1 VGEGDSGGGSEGGNP
16 TLSRTLA
23 EPSAPSSIT
32 LRYKHPLEWTAS
44 CNPETGQISVKRPT
58 GSSISFQSSDG
69 HAEASVSGSSRK
81 LNYKVQK
88 LNADKSPCTS
98 GSPAYLDMVQS
109 NGRTLRFSAATGKVV
124 SMVSASGVETTAEDY
139 SRQMKVNRHP
149 STGAIQSIWSKS
161 QGLLQAV
168 GEGNRLT
175 LEWYDPGQVSKNA
188 RGFAGT
194 GTPYKTVSYEL
205 SSDQGVQVMD
215 IAEQREG
222 MPVFRT
228 QRRTEGNKVTTIQGE
243 GDERTVRTV
252 EKNVLP
258 GGKWEMIESLRGID
272 DETPSSCTR
281 TVKKYTEGGWLTI
294 SSTQGYNTPLAQT
307 TLYTYNDQFR
317 VSLEIKPDGGY
328 TRYEYD
334 DQGRTV
340 LSAAPWAGGG
350 EKGTRTTYADLR
362 FNDFRPAT
370 ETEVIIAENGEETAL
385 LKRTY
390 TYEDSPQAS
399 RTTVTET
406 ALGSDQ
412 VHTRVEETYGEAAE
426 YPYARGRRKMSQ
438 SIDGVQTVY
447 TYEATA
453 EYGALHKVTETVQ
466 SNGSI
471 VPGQSTRN
479 VQYIAENGTTT
490 RKEQYVHTGE
500 GWSLI
505 ASEDYEYD
513 DEQRLVKTTKGNGRV
528 STTEWMCCGP
538 LRETDE
544 DGIVTGYG
552 YNSAKQLVETIRS
565 ATETTPE
572 MITSYSYDAAGRT
585 IATRRDVGAMTTMES
600 TEYDNL
606 GRTIATTDVLGRVTR
621 TEYSEDGLTT
631 TVTTPAGATLVTKT
645 YYDGTVILEGGTGQ
659 REMETR
665 LELTEEGILTT
676 TLSKG
681 VVLSRILKNGFGQIV
696 RQEQPNTKGG
706 FIVIRSVYNDK
717 GQLISTQ
724 KEDMAPM
731 VTVYNELGQAV
742 RRTVLLDTLY
752 PEDTT
757 RNRISEISSCYR
769 IREDGIYQVQ
779 TSTTYNADGL
789 PLIQTT
795 ENMVSRLS
803 AVLENKSITTDVY
816 GQQSIQWT
824 EYTAPTKRTRFSRIP
839 TSDITAEILVVDG
852 FMVSQTNHAGV
863 HSSQERSYTS
873 TGMVL
878 KQTDARDNVAT
889 IETDLDGRPVKTT
902 DAAGNVTITSYLSC
916 CDHPACITDALGGTT
931 CYSYDIRGRKTAEY
945 GTAIQPAC
953 FAYDEAD
960 RMVALTTFRANEGD
974 ITSDPS
980 GRTDGDTTIWLY
992 DEATGLELKKTYAD
1006 GSCVSKTYDE
1016 LNRQETLV
1024 KARGLVTTYKYAPFT
1039 GELVSASHN
1048 DATPGWKFTYN
1059 HLGQMTSIRDAS
1071 GLRELSYDSYGR
1083 MIQDTSFGQV
1093 ESSLQEEYDA
1103 QGRSNGY
1110 RLMLGTHTV
1119 QHSHLDYDS
1128 KGGMIGMNLEGIASP
1143 FTWQYDPTSGFL
1155 NQLTYPN
1162 GMVRSNTYHPKLN
1175 LVTAIGYRKGADGE
1189 LAAGHEYDYDALMR
1203 PVQRRDCWDSTTAE
1217 VVRDFT
1223 YNSRSELLEDRISRG
1238 GSFAYCYDNIGN
1250 RKIAR
1255 ELEEALSYE
1264 SNRLNQYTDI
1274 AGGKEDF
1281 NPVYDADGNQ
1291 TRIRTSTGIW
1301 EVSYDANDRPV
1312 VFASQDGRTTITCG
1326 YDYRGRRFE
1335 KKVVING
1342 AVSSHSRFLYRDYL
1356 QVAQLDLTHPEPLLV
1371 KSYLWD
1377 PTEPT
1382 ATRVLM
1388 MTCWKDNISQ
1398 QEEHL
1403 YFMHDALKNVTSIFD
1418 GQQTRRARYE
1428 YAPFGSLLTAKED
1441 MAQENKFRF
1450 SCEYADDELGLV
1462 YYNYRHLNPADG
1474 RWINRDPIQEQGGWN
1489 LYAFIR
1495 NRINIEVDL
1504 LGTIP
1509 PYNGG
1514 ASGIVEVPI
1523 PQPSIIESNEITLNY
1538 IAYPGKQK
1546 EKDKGLEEVKKRLE
1560 RKGPVYETFSP
1571 DDFNPSE
1578 HCCCGKCVKKLLI
1591 VMHGTDMSYGTNQNV
1606 RAEWGE
1612 AGLMETRTRQQISD
1626 VFKNV
1631 KIPFCEK
1638 CEVELRSCYLG
1649 QNDALRTSLQSMFPC
1664 EIVLYGTP
1672 VFGYGAIYGFQY
1684 LYQKLFN

>member
-1 VGEGDSGGGSEGGNP
+1 MLEVGTGDSGGGGGNNSP
-16 TLSRTLA
+16 VPRTLA
-23 EPSAPSSIT
+23 EPSSPCPIT

-175 LEWYDPGQVSKNA
+175 LEWYAPGQVSKNA

-205 SSDQGVQVMD
+205 SDDQGVQVMD

-252 EKNVLP
+252 EKNALP

-281 TVKKYTEGGWLTI
+281 TVKKYTDGGWLTI
-294 SSTQGYNTPLAQT
+294 SRTEGYKTSLAQT

-412 VHTRVEETYGEAAE
+412 VHTSVEEAYGEAAE
-426 YPYARGRRKMSQ
+426 YAYARGRQKMSQ
-438 SIDGVQTVY
+438 GIDGVQTVY
-447 TYEATA
+447 TYEAAT
-453 EYGALHKVTETVQ
+453 EYGALHKVTATVQ
-466 SNGSI
+466 AHGTI
-471 VPGQSTRN
+471 VPAQSTRS
-479 VQYIAENGTTT
+479 VHYLAENGATT
-490 RKEQYVHTGE
+490 RKEQYVHTGKD
-500 GWSLI
+500 WSLI

-513 DEQRLVKTTKGNGRV
+513 NEQRLVKTTRGNGRT

-544 DGIVTGYG
+544 DGITTGYG

-631 TVTTPAGATLVTKT
+631 TVTTPAGATLVTRT
-645 YYDGTVILEGGTGQ
+645 YYDGTTTLQGGTGQ
-659 REMETR
+659 REMETQ

-681 VVLSRILKNGFGQIV
+681 VVLSRSLKNGFGQTV

-706 FIVIRSVYNDK
+706 FIVTSNTYNDK
-717 GQLISTQ
+717 GQLIRSQT
-724 KEDMAPM
+724 ENLAP
-731 VTVYNELGQAV
+731 TITEYNQLGQAMKK
-742 RRTVLLDTLY
+742 TVLLDELH
-752 PEDTT
+752 PDNPAK
-757 RNRISEISSCYR
+757 NRITEHSSCYR
-769 IREDGIYQVQ
+769 FREDGVCQVQ

-789 PLIQTT
+789 PLTQIT
-795 ENMVSRLS
+795 ENMVSLLDPL
-803 AVLENKSITTDVY
+803 LESKTISTDVY
-816 GQQSIQWT
+816 GQQSVEWT
-824 EYTAPTKRTRFSRIP
+824 EYTAPTRRTRFSRIP
-839 TSDITAEILVVDG
+839 TSNMVAESLVVDG
-852 FMVSQTNHAGV
+852 FTVSQTDHSGIR
-863 HSSQERSYTS
+863 SSQTRSYAS

-878 KQTDARDNVAT
+878 KQTDSRGNAAT
-889 IETDLDGRPVKTT
+889 TETDLAGRPVKTT
-902 DAAGNVTITSYLSC
+902 DSAGNVTTTSYSPC
-916 CDHPACITDALGGTT
+916 CDNPACIIDALGGTV
-931 CYSYDIRGRKTAEY
+931 CYSYDIRGRKTAKY
-945 GTAIQPAC
+945 GTATQPAC

-960 RMVALTTFRANEGD
+960 HMVSLTTFRADEGD
-974 ITSDPS
+974 ITSDPC
-980 GRTDGDTTIWLY
+980 GRTDGDTTAWLH

-1006 GSCVSKTYDE
+1006 GSCVSKTYDT
-1016 LNRQETLV
+1016 LNRLETLT
-1024 KARGLVTTYKYAPFT
+1024 KARGITTTYAYAPLT
-1039 GELVSASHN
+1039 GELVSVSHS
-1048 DATPGWKFTYN
+1048 DGTPGWEFSCN
-1059 HLGQMTSIRDAS
+1059 HLGQMTYVRDAS
-1071 GLRELSYDSYGR
+1071 GIRELSYDAYGR
-1083 MIQDTSFGQV
+1083 IIQDTSFGTV
-1093 ESSLQEEYDA
+1093 ESSIQEQYDVL
-1103 QGRSNGY
+1103 GRSEGY
-1110 RLMLGTHTV
+1110 RLMVGTRTV

-1128 KGGMIGMNLEGIASP
+1128 KGAIIGMNLEGLEYP
-1143 FTWQYDPTSGFL
+1143 FTWQYDQTSGFL
-1155 NQLTYPN
+1155 NYLTYPN
-1162 GMVRSNTYHPKLN
+1162 GMVRCNTYHPRLN
-1175 LVTAIGYRKGADGE
+1175 LVTAIGYKKGANGE
-1189 LAAGHEYDYDALMR
+1189 SAGRHEYDYDALIR
-1203 PVQRRDCWDSTTAE
+1203 PIQRRDSWDGTTPATT
-1217 VVRDFT
+1217 RNFT
-1223 YNSRSELLEDRISRG
+1223 CNSRSELVEDRISRG
-1238 GSFAYCYDNIGN
+1238 RSFIYSYDNIGN
-1250 RKIAR
+1250 RKTVR
-1255 ELEEALSYE
+1255 ELEEEVSYDA
-1264 SNRLNQYTDI
+1264 NCLNQYAEI
-1274 AGGKEDF
+1274 AGREEHF
-1281 NPVYDADGNQ
+1281 TPVYDADGNQ

-1301 EVSYDANDRPV
+1301 EISYDANDRPI
-1312 VFASQDGRTTITCG
+1312 VFTSQDGRTTITCG

-1335 KKVVING
+1335 KKATVNG
-1342 AVSSHSRFLYRDYL
+1342 AVSSHCWFLYRDYL
-1356 QVAQLDLTHPEPLLV
+1356 QVAELDLTHPEPLLV

-1377 PTEPT
+1377 PTEPM
-1382 ATRVLM
+1382 ATRLLAVN
-1388 MTCWKDNISQ
+1388 CWKNSSKEIDK
-1398 QEEHL
+1398 HF
-1403 YFMHDALKNVTSIFD
+1403 YFIHDAIKNVTSIFD
-1418 GQQTRRARYE
+1418 GQQTRRALYE
-1428 YAPFGSLLTAKED
+1428 YASFGDLLATEGD

-1450 SCEYADDELGLV
+1450 SCEYVDDELGLV
-1462 YYNYRHLNPADG
+1462 YYNYRYLNPTDG
-1474 RWINRDPIQEQGGWN
+1474 RWISRDPISEQGGRN
-1489 LYAFIR
+1489 LYGFVR
-1495 NRINIEVDL
+1495 NNSIIDFDL
-1504 LGTIP
+1504 LGKITYQECTKEVQYLLNNPSGYLKASIKAIKSNKKCAFPSTICMCNLNKKSTFLGVYYAIKNIINIYYNKIKNKTTLEQILTHEYIHAYQECERPGKTGCREMVKREIVAYKYDGRCKVLHNTIP
-1509 PYNGG
+1509 NFD
-1514 ASGIVEVPI
+1514 E
-1523 PQPSIIESNEITLNY
+1523 
-1538 IAYPGKQK
+1538 
-1546 EKDKGLEEVKKRLE
+1546 
-1560 RKGPVYETFSP
+1560 
-1571 DDFNPSE
+1571 
-1578 HCCCGKCVKKLLI
+1578 CVKK
-1591 VMHGTDMSYGTNQNV
+1591 GATRSAAPSCG
-1606 RAEWGE
+1606 GE
-1612 AGLMETRTRQQISD
+1612 TSARKVVDEIYPQI
-1626 VFKNV
+1626 
-1631 KIPFCEK
+1631 KI
-1638 CEVELRSCYLG
+1638 
-1649 QNDALRTSLQSMFPC
+1649 
-1664 EIVLYGTP
+1664 
-1672 VFGYGAIYGFQY
+1672 
-1684 LYQKLFN
+1684 